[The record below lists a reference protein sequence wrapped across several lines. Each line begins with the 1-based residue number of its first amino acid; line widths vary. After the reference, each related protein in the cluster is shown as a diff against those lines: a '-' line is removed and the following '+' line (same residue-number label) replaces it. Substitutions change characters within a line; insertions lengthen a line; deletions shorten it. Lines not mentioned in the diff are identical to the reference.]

1 MILFT
6 QLGPRIRR
14 LMPTG
19 HSLNE
24 FVLYRFGNAMYLL
37 TLGVIVFYMFIYL
50 AAELTAIAKA
60 VQILADVPLG
70 WTALVVITAT
80 FIYTTYGGLDASIF
94 TDVIQFL
101 VMVPLLLVSLLVAVV
116 ALGGWQAALAPVQVN
131 APELLSLANWD
142 GIRMG
147 ASLIIAIIAAETF
160 NQSNWQRIYACRTD
174 GTVKRA
180 FATSTLAIM
189 PMILIAGLLGV
200 LAMHFGF
207 NDDRAFFSLVR
218 QLSLPLWV
226 MLVVIVLA
234 LALVMSTI
242 SALLNGIASVFTI
255 DLIRLFPQMQS
266 SGLLRTSRILTV
278 IIGVPAIVIAAQ
290 GYDVLYLFLLA
301 DLICAGAFFPVVYG
315 FYSRRLTG
323 SVALWSS
330 LVGIVAGAL
339 FFPKPDFTP
348 WLNLPLA
355 GDLLMSFSAAVL
367 ASVLTILVCH
377 AIQVDGPG
385 FDFAQLQERVQ
396 SYGEQ
401 QNFSKTR

>member
-1 MILFT
+1 
-6 QLGPRIRR
+6 
-14 LMPTG
+14 
-19 HSLNE
+19 
-24 FVLYRFGNAMYLL
+24 
-37 TLGVIVFYMFIYL
+37 
-50 AAELTAIAKA
+50 
-60 VQILADVPLG
+60 
-70 WTALVVITAT
+70 
-80 FIYTTYGGLDASIF
+80 
-94 TDVIQFL
+94 
-101 VMVPLLLVSLLVAVV
+101 
-116 ALGGWQAALAPVQVN
+116 
-131 APELLSLANWD
+131 
-142 GIRMG
+142 MG